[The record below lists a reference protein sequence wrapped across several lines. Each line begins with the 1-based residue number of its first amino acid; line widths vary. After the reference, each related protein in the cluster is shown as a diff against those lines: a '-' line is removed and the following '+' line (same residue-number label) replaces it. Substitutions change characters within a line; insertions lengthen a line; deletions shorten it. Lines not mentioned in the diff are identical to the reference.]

1 MIKMSEVMKKNLFVT
16 ALAFLA
22 LLSTSCSKDEHSR
35 SISFTAACPK
45 TKAVETTTS
54 SLQADGIFWWD
65 GWFDGS
71 NAFASKTATW
81 DDANTVW
88 NTTEYWPDDYSKSL
102 DFWAYAPDAFGTI
115 TYAADHLS
123 MSFNYAPLSTG
134 TSVAVEQKD
143 LIVAY
148 GGNNTFNQVGHVDH
162 RVPLEFNHALAAIRY
177 KVGDITAYSTYAQR
191 ITSISFNDL
200 AASGTCVAA
209 TDGTFAWTPST
220 AKASYTQAF
229 GGAAITT
236 GEVLNDRIGGA
247 MLMIVPQTLTSANTM
262 TLAWSLDGVAQTSRI
277 KALNTASGITL
288 EAGKI
293 YTFTIG
299 IEERE
304 PIVLEVS
311 VADWVEEEIT
321 L

>member
-1 MIKMSEVMKKNLFVT
+1 MMMKKSIFISIFAMM
-16 ALAFLA
+16 ALM
-22 LLSTSCSKDEHSR
+22 STSCSKDEQSKG
-35 SISFTAACPK
+35 ISFTAACPR
-45 TKAVETTTS
+45 TKAVETTTT
-54 SLQADGIFWWD
+54 SLQNDGTFWWD
-65 GWFDGS
+65 GWCAGS
-71 NAFASKTATW
+71 YDFTSKTATW
-81 DDANTVW
+81 DSANTVW
-88 NTTEYWPDDYSKSL
+88 NTTEYWPDDYTKAL
-102 DFWAYAPDAFGTI
+102 DFWAYAPNAFGTI
-115 TYAADHLS
+115 TYASDHS
-123 MSFNYAPLSTG
+123 TMSFNYAPASAG
-134 TSVAVEQKD
+134 TNAAVDQKD

-148 GGNNTFNQVGHVDH
+148 AANNTFNQAGHVDH
-162 RVPLEFNHALAAIRY
+162 RVPLVFNHALAAIRY